1 MTHYQ
6 DEKDDLLDY
15 FACML
20 QSPEEEGD
28 DPAAQEKATVLKT
41 SLEADEHSSVQADTL
56 AQTDHRKEVDAA
68 STESS
73 ERKISLSA
81 KTDAGEMS
89 ADVCKSRPLV
99 AEISEDDLGN
109 ESTEVPEEI
118 IKAAPEAV
126 VSAETEDKDTCVLDE
141 TDEFVAEDQGAEPLV
156 AEVSEDDLGN
166 ESADVPE
173 EIIESDPKSTDS
185 EGFADGAAA
194 QLSESSPDPE
204 SIVSLEDP
212 AVESIK
218 SLESEPEAYDLK
230 AAEAADIVDEN
241 NAEAKV
247 VIAQNGN
254 EELPFAQSVAFD
266 SSAESLEPLTAGS
279 DEELG
284 SEAEVASV
292 IPVIA
297 PILEAHDDENVLNNA
312 SESKAYDLKADA
324 TIQSVSVE
332 KNDGTQALDATTQS
346 ISEEAPEIKTEEKP
360 QDPHGHD
367 TDSDQEP
374 EPAVKL
380 QEESISE
387 QKSTFVRTAPSLEAL
402 LEQVECHVEQ
412 GEVQKLD
419 QRAEE
424 EVSLKVEEKLE
435 QKTEEEVAQKV
446 EEKLEQKTEEEV
458 AQKVEEKLEQKTEE
472 EVAQKVEE
480 KLEQKTEEEVA
491 QKVEEKL
498 EQKTEEEVAQKVEE
512 KLEQKTEEEVAQK
525 VEEKLEQK
533 TEEEVAQKV
542 EEKLEQKTEEEVA
555 QKVEAPVA
563 QKELQQEAQ
572 STVNEVKN
580 AEEVVETSVANA
592 SENKSEPTELTWTK
606 LELPDEFQV
615 LFFLVKG
622 VRFAVPL
629 IYLGGIF
636 ECTRLTQI
644 AGRPSWYKGMS
655 DIRGTKLSV
664 VDTMAWVK
672 PEDKKVHD
680 YKYLIVLDRS
690 NWALGCDELEGN
702 RVLQSSQIKLRQKA
716 GGRPWLAG
724 IVKKEMCALLH
735 VKAMTAMFDCGMD
748 LNKKL

>member
-73 ERKISLSA
+73 EGEISLSA

-89 ADVCKSRPLV
+89 ADVCTSRPLV

-185 EGFADGAAA
+185 EGFADGSAA

-204 SIVSLEDP
+204 SIVSLEDL

-332 KNDGTQALDATTQS
+332 KNDGTQALDAATQS
-346 ISEEAPEIKTEEKP
+346 ISEEASEIKTEEKP

-435 QKTEEEVAQKV
+435 QN
-446 EEKLEQKTEEEV
+446 
-458 AQKVEEKLEQKTEE
+458 
-472 EVAQKVEE
+472 
-480 KLEQKTEEEVA
+480 
-491 QKVEEKL
+491 
-498 EQKTEEEVAQKVEE
+498 
-512 KLEQKTEEEVAQK
+512 
-525 VEEKLEQK
+525 

>member
-387 QKSTFVRTAPSLEAL
+387 QMSTFVRTAPSLEAL

-435 QKTEEEVAQKV
+435 QN
-446 EEKLEQKTEEEV
+446 
-458 AQKVEEKLEQKTEE
+458 
-472 EVAQKVEE
+472 
-480 KLEQKTEEEVA
+480 TEEEVA

>member
-73 ERKISLSA
+73 EREISLSA

-89 ADVCKSRPLV
+89 ADVCTSRPLV

-166 ESADVPE
+166 ESAEVPE

-185 EGFADGAAA
+185 EGFADGSAA

-204 SIVSLEDP
+204 SIVSLEDL

-332 KNDGTQALDATTQS
+332 KNDGTQALDAATQS
-346 ISEEAPEIKTEEKP
+346 ISEEASEIKTEEKP

-472 EVAQKVEE
+472 EVAQKVE
-480 KLEQKTEEEVA
+480 
-491 QKVEEKL
+491 
-498 EQKTEEEVAQKVEE
+498 
-512 KLEQKTEEEVAQK
+512 
-525 VEEKLEQK
+525 
-533 TEEEVAQKV
+533 
-542 EEKLEQKTEEEVA
+542 
-555 QKVEAPVA
+555 APVA

-572 STVNEVKN
+572 STVNELKN

>member
-73 ERKISLSA
+73 EREISLSA

-89 ADVCKSRPLV
+89 ADVCTSRPLV

-266 SSAESLEPLTAGS
+266 SSTESLEPLTAGS

-297 PILEAHDDENVLNNA
+297 TILEAHDDENVLNNA

-374 EPAVKL
+374 EPVVKL
-380 QEESISE
+380 QEESIPE

-424 EVSLKVEEKLE
+424 EVS
-435 QKTEEEVAQKV
+435 
-446 EEKLEQKTEEEV
+446 
-458 AQKVEEKLEQKTEE
+458 
-472 EVAQKVEE
+472 
-480 KLEQKTEEEVA
+480 

>member
-73 ERKISLSA
+73 EGEISLSA

-89 ADVCKSRPLV
+89 ADVCTSRPLV

-185 EGFADGAAA
+185 EGFADGSAA

-204 SIVSLEDP
+204 SIVSLEDL

-332 KNDGTQALDATTQS
+332 KNDGTQALDAATQS
-346 ISEEAPEIKTEEKP
+346 ISEEASEIKTEEKP

-435 QKTEEEVAQKV
+435 QN
-446 EEKLEQKTEEEV
+446 
-458 AQKVEEKLEQKTEE
+458 
-472 EVAQKVEE
+472 
-480 KLEQKTEEEVA
+480 TEEEVA

>member
-212 AVESIK
+212 AVESTK

-458 AQKVEEKLEQKTEE
+458 AQKVE
-472 EVAQKVEE
+472 
-480 KLEQKTEEEVA
+480 
-491 QKVEEKL
+491 
-498 EQKTEEEVAQKVEE
+498 
-512 KLEQKTEEEVAQK
+512 
-525 VEEKLEQK
+525 
-533 TEEEVAQKV
+533 
-542 EEKLEQKTEEEVA
+542 
-555 QKVEAPVA
+555 APVA

>member
-73 ERKISLSA
+73 EREISLSA

-109 ESTEVPEEI
+109 ESTE
-118 IKAAPEAV
+118 
-126 VSAETEDKDTCVLDE
+126 
-141 TDEFVAEDQGAEPLV
+141 
-156 AEVSEDDLGN
+156 
-166 ESADVPE
+166 VPE

-346 ISEEAPEIKTEEKP
+346 ISEEAPEIKTEVKP
-360 QDPHGHD
+360 VDPHGHD

-374 EPAVKL
+374 EPVVKL

-419 QRAEE
+419 QMAEE
-424 EVSLKVEEKLE
+424 EVSLNVEEKLE
-435 QKTEEEVAQKV
+435 QKTEEEVAQ
-446 EEKLEQKTEEEV
+446 
-458 AQKVEEKLEQKTEE
+458 
-472 EVAQKVEE
+472 
-480 KLEQKTEEEVA
+480 
-491 QKVEEKL
+491 
-498 EQKTEEEVAQKVEE
+498 
-512 KLEQKTEEEVAQK
+512 
-525 VEEKLEQK
+525 
-533 TEEEVAQKV
+533 
-542 EEKLEQKTEEEVA
+542 
-555 QKVEAPVA
+555 
-563 QKELQQEAQ
+563 
-572 STVNEVKN
+572 
-580 AEEVVETSVANA
+580 
-592 SENKSEPTELTWTK
+592 
-606 LELPDEFQV
+606 
-615 LFFLVKG
+615 
-622 VRFAVPL
+622 
-629 IYLGGIF
+629 
-636 ECTRLTQI
+636 
-644 AGRPSWYKGMS
+644 
-655 DIRGTKLSV
+655 
-664 VDTMAWVK
+664 
-672 PEDKKVHD
+672 
-680 YKYLIVLDRS
+680 
-690 NWALGCDELEGN
+690 
-702 RVLQSSQIKLRQKA
+702 
-716 GGRPWLAG
+716 
-724 IVKKEMCALLH
+724 
-735 VKAMTAMFDCGMD
+735 
-748 LNKKL
+748 

>member
-73 ERKISLSA
+73 EGEISLSA

-89 ADVCKSRPLV
+89 ADVCTSRPLV

-185 EGFADGAAA
+185 EGFADGSAA

-204 SIVSLEDP
+204 SIVSLEDL

-332 KNDGTQALDATTQS
+332 KNDGTQALDAATQS
-346 ISEEAPEIKTEEKP
+346 ISEEASEIKTEEKP

-435 QKTEEEVAQKV
+435 QN
-446 EEKLEQKTEEEV
+446 
-458 AQKVEEKLEQKTEE
+458 
-472 EVAQKVEE
+472 
-480 KLEQKTEEEVA
+480 
-491 QKVEEKL
+491 
-498 EQKTEEEVAQKVEE
+498 
-512 KLEQKTEEEVAQK
+512 TEEEVAQK

>member
-73 ERKISLSA
+73 EGEISLSA

-89 ADVCKSRPLV
+89 ADVCTSRPLV

-185 EGFADGAAA
+185 EGFADGSAA

-204 SIVSLEDP
+204 SIVSLEDL

-332 KNDGTQALDATTQS
+332 KNDGTQALDAATQS
-346 ISEEAPEIKTEEKP
+346 ISEEASEIKTEEKP

-435 QKTEEEVAQKV
+435 QN
-446 EEKLEQKTEEEV
+446 
-458 AQKVEEKLEQKTEE
+458 
-472 EVAQKVEE
+472 
-480 KLEQKTEEEVA
+480 
-491 QKVEEKL
+491 
-498 EQKTEEEVAQKVEE
+498 TEEEVAQKVEE

>member
-212 AVESIK
+212 AVESTK

-491 QKVEEKL
+491 QKVE
-498 EQKTEEEVAQKVEE
+498 
-512 KLEQKTEEEVAQK
+512 
-525 VEEKLEQK
+525 
-533 TEEEVAQKV
+533 
-542 EEKLEQKTEEEVA
+542 
-555 QKVEAPVA
+555 APVA